1 MAERD
6 REGGCRRRGVAFSI
20 PPRNGGAASAAA
32 EGIAQQIEISAAHQG
47 LSALHEPDCS
57 IAEVMGFPA
66 ARGHAI
72 RPEQGCGDGAIAR
85 PVLAGVKRAQGLDQ
99 AVATLGRQL
108 AEVRAR
114 RPAGKG
120 APQAPCRVGAEFE
133 EIVEW
138 KLCRIAR
145 AETRR
150 VASAM
155 RDGRRFV
162 SAAGCASRRMPRG
175 LQRWRGRSGGR
186 GERDRRSQQ
195 GREQGGRQPAQ
206 PMMTRTRLA
215 RWLKAR
221 DRPGKDSPQCR
232 SGEGI
237 S

>member
-1 MAERD
+1 MFFEGAGKITGGSKVRMAERD

-20 PPRNGGAASAAA
+20 PPRNGGAASAAT

-47 LSALHEPDCS
+47 LTALHEPDRS

-85 PVLAGVKRAQGLDQ
+85 PILAGVKRAQGLDQ

-120 APQAPCRVGAEFE
+120 APQTPRGMGAEFE

-145 AETRR
+145 AETR
-150 VASAM
+150 
-155 RDGRRFV
+155 
-162 SAAGCASRRMPRG
+162 P
-175 LQRWRGRSGGR
+175 
-186 GERDRRSQQ
+186 
-195 GREQGGRQPAQ
+195 
-206 PMMTRTRLA
+206 
-215 RWLKAR
+215 
-221 DRPGKDSPQCR
+221 SPQPYAMVDVLSPQQDVPAVGCLADYCV
-232 SGEGI
+232 G
-237 S
+237 